1 LARWWNHF
9 SQLLNVH
16 GVIDVRQ
23 TEICTEEPIV
33 SEFRALEFEI
43 AIHKLN
49 RHKSPDIDQIPAE
62 FIKVGVEQFAK
73 SSVNLLIL
81 FGITT
86 NCLRKRSLYLF
97 IRRVIKQT
105 SNYSGISGL
114 STMYKTLCNIL
125 LSRLT
130 PYAGEITGDRQCGF

>member
-1 LARWWNHF
+1 VPLSLR
-9 SQLLNVH
+9 QLLISE
-16 GVIDVRQ
+16 ID
-23 TEICTEEPIV
+23 T
-33 SEFRALEFEI
+33 S
-43 AIHKLN
+43 
-49 RHKSPDIDQIPAE
+49 SDIDQIPAE
-62 FIKVGVEQFAK
+62 FIQVGVEQFVM

-81 FGITT
+81 FGIMT

-114 STMYKTLCNIL
+114 STMYKTLSNIL

-130 PYAGEITGDRQCGF
+130 PYAKEITGDHQCGF